1 MKSEK
6 HEKPLACKVN
16 PAGRISEKVIKS
28 EYNSD
33 DKLKKQKEKV
43 KVDKLEKES
52 FQVATT
58 LTENRIPSPGLRWDE
73 RSQDLMCQ
81 ISHDEA

>member
-1 MKSEK
+1 MK
-6 HEKPLACKVN
+6 KPLACKVN
-16 PAGRISEKVIKS
+16 PAGRISE
-28 EYNSD
+28 NSD
-33 DKLKKQKEKV
+33 DKLKNQKDKV

-73 RSQDLMCQ
+73 QSQDLMC
-81 ISHDEA
+81 